1 MENRH
6 VTTGENKWSR
16 HGAVVT
22 SNRIK
27 NERRSP
33 STPSRFV
40 SANEVIRSS
49 MNPCFGPELSC
60 ERFFHKARKKVS
72 KFNSINN
79 QLVATI

>member
-22 SNRIK
+22 LNGIK
-27 NERRSP
+27 SERRSP
-33 STPSRFV
+33 STPLRFV

-49 MNPCFGPELSC
+49 MNPCFDSELGAKDSFTKR
-60 ERFFHKARKKVS
+60 ERKSPNLIV
-72 KFNSINN
+72 
-79 QLVATI
+79 

>member
-22 SNRIK
+22 LNRIK
-27 NERRSP
+27 NECKSP

-49 MNPCFGPELSC
+49 TNPCSVSQLSAKDSFTKR
-60 ERFFHKARKKVS
+60 ERKSPNLIV
-72 KFNSINN
+72 
-79 QLVATI
+79 